1 MGTQNQPHLRET
13 HMREILQSGLSA
25 AALLGVASVYKYS
38 KNQSRARRDIGLPP
52 DSPEPLNPEN
62 FDYKDF
68 SEEEEDKLT
77 TFQHEELDAGISDDI
92 GTNITESEWLNLQL
106 DLGMQE
112 SEIIPFELS
121 SSAESKQAGMYAGM
135 EYIPEGGPNGGG
147 GSPLRNGGGRRKNN
161 QANIK
166 RFKLRDIPQLH
177 EKMIQTFHYRKDQ
190 LLKMFL
196 SDTGIKAA
204 EKYPVVQAFDKGY
217 TGETD
222 TSHHHRGFN
231 DTNPAIQKFLDE
243 FGYKSDGSNLFKEG
257 QYQFWFLLPAA
268 VPLFTDDAN
277 GHVLEYKGYWKFIT
291 SFAKAFD
298 FRKKGGLRLSI
309 GLYHKGA
316 VYSPRGAI
324 YRPGRFPWSRVA
336 AYYARPR
343 ATTSMPFIIP
353 TANTLLNWLPRFGA
367 SSPSA
372 GQDCF
377 TFWFHQDFAADA
389 DQLLIPEQFAKLDE
403 VYAMCTVMHIF
414 VGHDQ
419 YDPVIQ
425 AYASALMP
433 GYQTKVAKDPDFSG
447 IFFAKHLSDLGTPE
461 FVQAVF
467 KYITLVKSRVACRLH
482 DKGYVSSGVPDE
494 GTMVG
499 GTFEPGTDVPTV
511 SPGDEFTVDPDSLL
525 TIPVEPTGVEG
536 FRGINGF
543 YTVAPTVGDGD
554 RYRFQGYATV
564 HSTIKLPEID
574 SCCGHGI
581 FTGTPYDSELRTC
594 CDDGKPRAF
603 SDDGS
608 DPCQIGIGLD
618 DYNY

>member
-1 MGTQNQPHLRET
+1 M
-13 HMREILQSGLSA
+13 
-25 AALLGVASVYKYS
+25 
-38 KNQSRARRDIGLPP
+38 
-52 DSPEPLNPEN
+52 
-62 FDYKDF
+62 
-68 SEEEEDKLT
+68 
-77 TFQHEELDAGISDDI
+77 
-92 GTNITESEWLNLQL
+92 
-106 DLGMQE
+106 
-112 SEIIPFELS
+112 
-121 SSAESKQAGMYAGM
+121 
-135 EYIPEGGPNGGG
+135 
-147 GSPLRNGGGRRKNN
+147 
-161 QANIK
+161 
-166 RFKLRDIPQLH
+166 
-177 EKMIQTFHYRKDQ
+177 
-190 LLKMFL
+190 
-196 SDTGIKAA
+196 
-204 EKYPVVQAFDKGY
+204 
-217 TGETD
+217 
-222 TSHHHRGFN
+222 
-231 DTNPAIQKFLDE
+231 
-243 FGYKSDGSNLFKEG
+243 
-257 QYQFWFLLPAA
+257 
-268 VPLFTDDAN
+268 PLFTDDAN

-324 YRPGRFPWSRVA
+324 YRPGRFPWGRVA

-389 DQLLIPEQFAKLDE
+389 DQLLLPEQFAKLDE

-433 GYQTKVAKDPDFSG
+433 GYQTKVAKDPDFYG
-447 IFFAKHLSDLGTPE
+447 IFFAKHLSDLGTPD

-482 DKGYVSSGVPDE
+482 ENGVVSMGGDSASDGS
-494 GTMVG
+494 MG
-499 GTFEPGTDVPTV
+499 GTFEPGTDDTV

-525 TIPVEPTGVEG
+525 TVPVEPTDGGEG
-536 FRGINGF
+536 FRGLGF
-543 YTVAPTVGDGD
+543 GTVAPTVDG
-554 RYRFQGYATV
+554 RNEYKLNYGYATV
-564 HSTIKLPEID
+564 HTTIKLPEID
-574 SCCGHGI
+574 SCCGHGV

-608 DPCQIGIGLD
+608 DPCTVGIGLD